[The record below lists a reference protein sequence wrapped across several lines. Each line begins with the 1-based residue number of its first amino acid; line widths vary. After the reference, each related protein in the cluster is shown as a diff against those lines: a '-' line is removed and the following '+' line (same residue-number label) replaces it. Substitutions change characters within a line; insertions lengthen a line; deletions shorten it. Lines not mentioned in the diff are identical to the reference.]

1 MPIYKGNTKLGT
13 IYHGGTKIGKVYK
26 GSTLV
31 YSGGTKMLTLK
42 YNVDNNGICSRGF
55 FDGINYLPGQ
65 PLMLDSGLSQEGFTV
80 VEKITAISD
89 TSLSIA
95 NNRSYRNPFNINIG
109 TLPFV
114 GWISAAQANM
124 PTGMAYVITS
134 PKAQV
139 GDYCIQGDSWN
150 IGFGWSGT
158 KVSSDDGTTVTYNF
172 GNSTTSFNKSIANAS
187 MQYLY
192 RA

>member
-1 MPIYKGNTKLGT
+1 MPIHKGSTKIGVIKKGN
-13 IYHGGTKIGKVYK
+13 TKIGKVYK

-42 YNVDNNGICSRGF
+42 YNIDSNGIYSRGF

-65 PLMLDSGLSQEGFTV
+65 PLMLGLGINYEGVFA
-80 VEKITAISD
+80 VEKITSISA

-95 NNRSYRNPFNINIG
+95 NNMSYRNPFNINIG
-109 TLPFV
+109 TIPFI
-114 GWISAAQANM
+114 GWIRSQANV
-124 PTGMAYVITS
+124 PTGIAYVITS

-139 GDYCIQGDSWN
+139 GDYCIQGNSVN
-150 IGFGWSGT
+150 IGFGWDGVN
-158 KVSSDDGTTVTYNF
+158 VSSDNGTTVTYKYN
-172 GNSTTSFNKSIANAS
+172 NMTDSFNKSIANTS
-187 MQYLY
+187 TQYLY

>member
-1 MPIYKGNTKLGT
+1 MPIYKGSTKIGT
-13 IYHGGTKIGKVYK
+13 IYQGGTKIEKVYN

-42 YNVDNNGICSRGF
+42 YFDNNGAITRGF

-65 PLMLDSGLSQEGFTV
+65 PLMLDSGMSQEGFTV

-124 PTGMAYVITS
+124 PTGIAYVITS

-139 GDYCIQGDSWN
+139 GDYCIQGNSWN
-150 IGFGWSGT
+150 IGFGWHGAT
-158 KVSSDDGTTVTYNF
+158 VSSDDGTTVTYNGF
-172 GNSTTSFNKSIANAS
+172 TTDSFNKSAANAS
-187 MQYLY
+187 IQYLY

>member
-1 MPIYKGNTKLGT
+1 MPIYKGSTKLGT
-13 IYHGGTKIGKVYK
+13 VYHGGTKIEKGYK

-31 YSGGTKMLTLK
+31 YSGGTKILTLK
-42 YNVDNNGICSRGF
+42 YNVDNNGVCSRGF
-55 FDGINYLPGQ
+55 FDGINYLQGQ
-65 PLMLDSGLSQEGFTV
+65 PLMLDSGLSQEGFAV

-95 NNRSYRNPFNINIG
+95 NNMSYKNPFNINIG

-139 GDYCIQGDSWN
+139 GDYCIQGNSCN

-158 KVSSDDGTTVTYNF
+158 NVSSDDGTTVTY
-172 GNSTTSFNKSIANAS
+172 SVLHHATSFNKSIANAS
-187 MQYLY
+187 TQYLY